1 MSYVIREMSYVNRKM
16 SERIVH
22 LSLELRKMSNEIREM
37 SNEICEMS
45 NEIREMSNEIRKMP
59 KQILKLSRRMRKG
72 HLDNDGAHLWAD
84 DSPGDGNHQTA
95 LRTNSA
101 ALRPVSVPR
110 ATPIPPMR
118 TEQVR
123 RGASCLM
130 MTCLWAPRPMVPA
143 QRCSTV

>member
-1 MSYVIREMSYVNRKM
+1 MKMSYVNRKMSYVNRKM

-22 LSLELRKMSNEIREM
+22 LSLELRK
-37 SNEICEMS
+37 MS

-84 DSPGDGNHQTA
+84 DSPGGGNHQTA